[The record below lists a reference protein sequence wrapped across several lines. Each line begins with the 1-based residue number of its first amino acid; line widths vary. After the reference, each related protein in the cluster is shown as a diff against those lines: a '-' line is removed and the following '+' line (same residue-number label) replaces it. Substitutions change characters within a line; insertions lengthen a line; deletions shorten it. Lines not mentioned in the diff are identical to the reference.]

1 MHQLAN
7 QVFDVPADV
16 ASLAELGRVG
26 FYKRHFDKLGNVLDE
41 IRFSDTGRPDQDYVL
56 LDVFGFFRAPRV
68 FFLQRAQILCV
79 VVMVANRN
87 RKDFLRFFLLD
98 HESVQMRFDVP
109 RKKIELEFP
118 TLDLLRF
125 FFVSGN
131 GGLRFR
137 KSRDCNPLAEVLF
150 HELRDLGF
158 QFFR

>member
-68 FFLQRAQILCV
+68 
-79 VVMVANRN
+79 
-87 RKDFLRFFLLD
+87 
-98 HESVQMRFDVP
+98 P
-109 RKKIELEFP
+109 PPPPPP
-118 TLDLLRF
+118 TLPPPLIPP
-125 FFVSGN
+125 
-131 GGLRFR
+131 
-137 KSRDCNPLAEVLF
+137 NPPPPPLPPLPPPPP
-150 HELRDLGF
+150 HSPHLPLPP
-158 QFFR
+158 